1 MPYPQ
6 SGETNLRRIIQSI
19 QELWQGRSN
28 AGGQFTCAL
37 NAASTVVTAPNCGA
51 SSRVFVSPRHA
62 NAAAEI
68 ANGTGYVSA
77 VAQGQF
83 TFTHANSATAN
94 RLFDYEVRG

>member
-1 MPYPQ
+1 MPFPQ
-6 SGETNLRRIIQSI
+6 TGETSTRKIIQSI

-37 NAASTVVTAPNCGA
+37 SESETVVRAPNCGL

-62 NAAAEI
+62 NAAAEL
-68 ANGTGYVSA
+68 AAGTCYVSA

-83 TFTHANSATAN
+83 TFTHDNSVVDDRT
-94 RLFDYEVRG
+94 FDYEVRG